1 MAQAVANQALAKT
14 VQLET
19 QLNDVEAKLKLASI
33 DAMIVQKCDLLE
45 ALCKQFENNVKVHG
59 LTYDIKVYHKKNATQ
74 KREWRADQVR
84 RAFVD
89 TNILKEEDLFVQN
102 ERGKKELKRILRDA
116 HPLGKANNATVI
128 FAFTE
133 SWLANE
139 IKERVRK
146 GEGLEL
152 SRSRTRQSEP
162 EVIRVSSHLPP
173 ILECLRNEALKGR
186 RVLMN
191 ASGGKRRIICNESFK
206 APWISLYEI
215 DGDKKTPISF
225 TVEDRRLVNPA
236 RSLAIYASNGINT
249 FKPYRLLT
257 AQEKLEITSTVTT
270 DVVEPEKMDI

>member
-1 MAQAVANQALAKT
+1 M
-14 VQLET
+14 
-19 QLNDVEAKLKLASI
+19 
-33 DAMIVQKCDLLE
+33 
-45 ALCKQFENNVKVHG
+45 
-59 LTYDIKVYHKKNATQ
+59 Q
-74 KREWRADQVR
+74 KREWRADQIR
-84 RAFVD
+84 RAFID

-102 ERGKKELKRILRDA
+102 KRGKKELKRILRDA

-146 GEGLEL
+146 REGLEL

-173 ILECLRNEALKGR
+173 ILECLRNEALKSR
-186 RVLMN
+186 CVLMK

-206 APWISLYEI
+206 APWISLHEI

-225 TVEDRRLVNPA
+225 RSPPGQS
-236 RSLAIYASNGINT
+236 RSLPRHLRISRHQHLQT
-249 FKPYRLLT
+249 LLPSHNAYSSFIQT
-257 AQEKLEITSTVTT
+257 N
-270 DVVEPEKMDI
+270 